1 MSKKVLIMSAS
12 TGGGHNRAARAIKE
26 ELTNKNIDG
35 EPIECEIVDSLKLV
49 NTTMDKIISRGYEKS
64 AIYTP
69 KAYGS
74 VYRLSETSLISK
86 NEFKDNLLTSFMARK
101 FKKLLNTTKPDLI
114 IGTHPFPMIA
124 LSNLKKNTYVEE
136 LPYTLS
142 DPFHK
147 YYQDLKVPPMM
158 SVLTDYT
165 THSTWIQ
172 NELDY
177 YIVGHEYVRELL
189 VYEGVDSN
197 KIKAFGIPVE
207 KSFLSNRDK
216 DTVLSE
222 LGLSPS
228 KLTVL
233 LMGGSFGAGNIKE
246 TLTELLDI
254 DRDFQ
259 ILVITGRNE
268 NLKEKIEKK
277 LYSYSGEKNVKV
289 LGFTDKM
296 NDILASIDVLI
307 TKPGGLTTT
316 EALLKDVPMIIPY
329 YIPGQE
335 EENLDFL
342 SNCGAALRTTKK
354 YTLSVL
360 LKVLI
365 DDPSRLDI
373 LKKNIKSI
381 RKFNSAQNIANLVVN
396 ILSNEEDTDPY
407 YGPQK

>member
-12 TGGGHNRAARAIKE
+12 TGGGHNRAARAIEE
-26 ELTNKNIDG
+26 ELIKKTVDG
-35 EPIECEIVDSLKLV
+35 ESIECKIVDSLKLV

-69 KAYGS
+69 NAYGR
-74 VYRLSETSLISK
+74 VYRLSESGLVSK
-86 NEFKDNLLTSFMARK
+86 NEFKDNMITTFMAKK
-101 FKKLLNTTKPDLI
+101 FRKLLLDEKPDVI

-124 LSNLKKNTYVEE
+124 LSTLKKQCSHHAISNTVFHSSLNDKFVSYFNINQF
-136 LPYTLS
+136 PTLI
-142 DPFHK
+142 
-147 YYQDLKVPPMM
+147 

-177 YIVGHEYVRELL
+177 YIVGHEYVKELL
-189 VYEGVDSN
+189 ISEGVDSN
-197 KIKAFGIPVE
+197 KIKPLGIPVE
-207 KSFLSNRDK
+207 KSFLQHRNREL
-216 DTVLSE
+216 VLSE
-222 LGLSPS
+222 LGFDSS

-246 TLTELLDI
+246 TLEELI
-254 DRDFQ
+254 NINRDFQ
-259 ILVITGRNE
+259 ILVITGKNE
-268 NLKEKIEKK
+268 SLKEKLDKK
-277 LYSYSGEKNVKV
+277 LKLHDLDKKVKV
-289 LGFTDKM
+289 LGFTNKM
-296 NDILASIDVLI
+296 NDILASIDVLV

-316 EALLKDVPMIIPY
+316 EALLKDVPMIVPY

-342 SNCGAALRTTKK
+342 CNCGSALRTTKK
-354 YTLSVL
+354 YSLSVL

-365 DDPSRLDI
+365 DDSSRLEI

-381 RKFNSAQNIANLVVN
+381 RKFNSSQNIANLVVEN
-396 ILSNEEDTDPY
+396 LSAIE
-407 YGPQK
+407 